1 MKLEIAKEIRI
12 MKCLRNILGIRIN
25 HFGKH
30 LFQNNQVN
38 NDQIVNQFNDA
49 LINFRNVR
57 KEISEN
63 ENPEKRTKLAEKII
77 QNQNSKYQ
85 DLSKCFKD

>member
-1 MKLEIAKEIRI
+1 

-77 QNQNSKYQ
+77 QN
-85 DLSKCFKD
+85 

>member
-77 QNQNSKYQ
+77 QN
-85 DLSKCFKD
+85 

>member
-12 MKCLRNILGIRIN
+12 MKCLRNILGIGIN

-63 ENPEKRTKLAEKII
+63 ENPEKRTKIAEKFI
-77 QNQNSKYQ
+77 QN
-85 DLSKCFKD
+85 